1 MARARASRLQLAWR
15 SVVHL
20 MSVAAQRLAS
30 TGCTER
36 MLIVSRPENKKR
48 PKLSTEELFC
58 APVTS
63 DLNLNQFSCNY
74 THIDDYLHR
83 VAVIEHEVFDARST
97 VVFCKG
103 VADPVG
109 FYTLCLR
116 HESTSSFSNSK
127 SWIKRVFQGSTLV
140 TAHLLWC
147 GVDARYQRQGI
158 GSYILAK
165 AIDDFYHASMKVGL
179 PAITLVS
186 ININACKFY
195 QTLGFEFYDGSE
207 RKMQLPIQD
216 VIAAR
221 TKISLL

>member
-20 MSVAAQRLAS
+20 MSVVAQRLAS

-36 MLIVSRPENKKR
+36 MLIVSRPETEKR
-48 PKLSTEELFC
+48 PKLNTDELFC
-58 APVTS
+58 APVTPNL
-63 DLNLNQFSCNY
+63 DLKHFSCNY

-83 VAVIEHEVFDARST
+83 VAVVDHQVFDARST
-97 VVFCKG
+97 VVFREG
-103 VADPVG
+103 VASPVG

-147 GVDARYQRQGI
+147 GVDTHHQRRGI
-158 GSYILAK
+158 GSYLLAK
-165 AIDDFYHASMKVGL
+165 AIDDFYHASMMVGL
-179 PAITLVS
+179 PAMTLFS
-186 ININACKFY
+186 MNTNSSNFY
-195 QTLGFEFYDGSE
+195 KTLGFDFYDGSD
-207 RKMQLPIQD
+207 RKMQLSIQD

-221 TKISLL
+221 SKIFR